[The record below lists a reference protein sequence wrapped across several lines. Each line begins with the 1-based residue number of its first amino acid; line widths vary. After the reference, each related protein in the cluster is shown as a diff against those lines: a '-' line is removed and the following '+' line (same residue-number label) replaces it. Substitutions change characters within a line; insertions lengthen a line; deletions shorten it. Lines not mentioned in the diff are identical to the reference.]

1 MTVIRVDAATLAA
14 IKSANGPVYFAG
26 ETGEPVLAYYPHP
39 VAPPVQMGTGGYQL
53 SADRVA
59 EMIAGIRTMVGDRP
73 EASDEEMD
81 AMMKDD
87 R

>member
-1 MTVIRVDAATLAA
+1 MTVIRLDAATLAA
-14 IKSANGPVYFAG
+14 VKAATGPVYFAG
-26 ETGEPVLAYYPHP
+26 ETGEPVVAYYPHP
-39 VAPPVQMGTGGYQL
+39 VSPPARMGTGGYQL

-59 EMIAGIRTMVGDRP
+59 EMIARVRAVAGDGP
-73 EASDEEMD
+73 EATDEEMD